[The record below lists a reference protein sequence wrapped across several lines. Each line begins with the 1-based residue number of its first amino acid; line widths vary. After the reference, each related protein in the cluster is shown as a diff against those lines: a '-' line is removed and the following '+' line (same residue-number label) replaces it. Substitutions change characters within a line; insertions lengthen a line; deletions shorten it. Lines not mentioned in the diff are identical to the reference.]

1 MIKSEYN
8 NFMELECL
16 IFKRHSKKNR
26 NTFSCRFISMEIS
39 RINVLLCKNTDMRL
53 IPMIFLIIV
62 MFSCK
67 ETKITPITMRDDV
80 SVLANDSLR
89 GRKTGSEDEKK
100 AGKYIANR
108 FEGLKLQPKGVNGFY
123 QEFTFKASKNPHQE
137 AEFTSEINDS
147 AQTGQNV
154 IAYLDN
160 GAKNTVVIG
169 AHYDHL
175 GMGGE
180 GSLYREGRAIH
191 NGADDNASGV
201 AMMLH
206 LADTIRKS
214 NAPKKN
220 NYLFIAFSGE
230 EEGLLGS
237 NYFVKNPTIDTK
249 KVTYMINMDMVG
261 RLNAEN
267 SLAVYGVGT
276 SPIFKKTVNENAGNL
291 NIIEYESG
299 VGPSDHTS
307 FYLADIP
314 VLHFFTGQHEDYHKP
329 SDDTE
334 RVNFAGMELVSNY
347 ILNIINDLNSEE
359 KLPFQ
364 KTKNESEVVPDFKV
378 TLGVVPDYLFGGKGM
393 RIDGVSE
400 DKPAQ
405 KAGLQKG
412 DVVVKMAEFEVTD
425 MMSYMKSLSKFE
437 KGQTATVTIDRGGKL
452 KEVEVT
458 F

>member
-1 MIKSEYN
+1 LQAKG
-8 NFMELECL
+8 
-16 IFKRHSKKNR
+16 
-26 NTFSCRFISMEIS
+26 
-39 RINVLLCKNTDMRL
+39 TDGY
-53 IPMIFLIIV
+53 FQ
-62 MFSCK
+62 K
-67 ETKITPITMRDDV
+67 
-80 SVLANDSLR
+80 
-89 GRKTGSEDEKK
+89 
-100 AGKYIANR
+100 
-108 FEGLKLQPKGVNGFY
+108 
-123 QEFTFKASKNPHQE
+123 FTFKASKNPHQE
-137 AEFTSEINDS
+137 AEFTSENNDS
-147 AQTGQNV
+147 TETGENL
-154 IAYLDN
+154 IGYIDN
-160 GAKNTVVIG
+160 KAENTVVIG

-180 GSLYREGRAIH
+180 GSLYREGEAIH

-206 LADTIRKS
+206 LADSLQKKDS
-214 NAPKKN
+214 PKNN

-249 KVTYMINMDMVG
+249 KVTYMLNMDMVG
-261 RLNAEN
+261 RLNSEN
-267 SLAVYGVGT
+267 TLAVYGVGT
-276 SPIFKKTVNENAGNL
+276 SPILKQTVNANAGDL
-291 NIIEYESG
+291 NIAENESG

-334 RVNFAGMELVSNY
+334 KVNFEGMEIVSNY
-347 ILNIINDLNSEE
+347 IFSIIKDLDSQK
-359 KLPFQ
+359 KLPFK

-378 TLGVVPDYLFGGKGM
+378 TLGVVPDYLFSGKGM
-393 RIDGVSE
+393 RIDGISE
-400 DKPAQ
+400 DRPAQ

-412 DVVVKMAEFEVTD
+412 DIVVKMGDYEVTD

-437 KGQTATVTIDRGGKL
+437 KGQTTIVTIDRGGEL
-452 KEVEVT
+452 KKVEVT

>member
-1 MIKSEYN
+1 MRAI
-8 NFMELECL
+8 LVIL
-16 IFKRHSKKNR
+16 IA
-26 NTFSCRFISMEIS
+26 
-39 RINVLLCKNTDMRL
+39 
-53 IPMIFLIIV
+53 IV
-62 MFSCK
+62 VFSCK
-67 ETKITPITMRDDV
+67 ETQVNSVSMKEDV
-80 SVLANDSLR
+80 AILANDSLN
-89 GRKTGSEDEKK
+89 GRKTGSDGERK
-100 AGKYIANR
+100 AADYIAKR
-108 FEGLKLQPKGVNGFY
+108 FEDLGLQPKGSEGFF
-123 QEFTFKASKNPHQE
+123 QKFTYKASKNPHQE
-137 AEFTSEINDS
+137 AEFTAENNESTK
-147 AQTGQNV
+147 TGQNV

-160 GAKNTVVIG
+160 KAENTVVIG

-180 GSLYREGRAIH
+180 GSLYREGEAIH

-206 LADTIRKS
+206 LADSLQKKGS
-214 NAPKKN
+214 PKNN

-237 NYFVKNPTIDTK
+237 NYFVKNPTINTK
-249 KVTYMINMDMVG
+249 KVTYMLNMDMVG
-261 RLNAEN
+261 KLNSEN
-267 SLAVYGVGT
+267 TLAVYGVGT
-276 SPIFKKTVNENAGNL
+276 SPVLKQTVNANAGSL
-291 NIIEYESG
+291 NISENESG

-329 SDDTE
+329 SDDAE
-334 RVNFAGMELVSNY
+334 KVNFEGMKIVSNY
-347 ILNIINDLNSEE
+347 IFSIIKDLDNQP
-359 KLPFQ
+359 KLPFK
-364 KTKNESEVVPDFKV
+364 KTKNESEVVPEFKV
-378 TLGVVPDYLFGGKGM
+378 TLGVVPDYLFSGKGM

-412 DVVVKMAEFEVTD
+412 DIVVKMGDFEVTD

-437 KGQTATVTIDRGGKL
+437 KGQTAKVTIERGGEL
-452 KEVEVT
+452 KEVDVT